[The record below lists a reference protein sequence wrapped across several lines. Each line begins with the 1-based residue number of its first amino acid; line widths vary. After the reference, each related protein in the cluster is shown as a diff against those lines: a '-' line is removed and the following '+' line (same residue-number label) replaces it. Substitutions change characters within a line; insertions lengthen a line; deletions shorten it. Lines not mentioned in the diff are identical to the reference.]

1 MNDRSDDFVY
11 DMDDDY
17 EETLEE
23 KWISETITRNDL
35 ERYKDSIL
43 TDRHD
48 YEGDI
53 QVFHRLCHD
62 LFALFC
68 RDTDSEMI
76 HQKNRLVFSNAQ
88 VMRRDFT
95 AMYTL
100 VQGMQTALKNVDLI
114 EQFARETP
122 YASDRGSGSLYLQNH
137 ERILLLVMNNLFFA
151 HEHMQCTYLQGCVSD
166 PQRVASVDIESVLLK
181 NVVLKATDEPKA
193 HQKLIEFF
201 LDQCRFR
208 QLRKVKSALF
218 APKYTDDGSYTH
230 CFEYL
235 DDIGS
240 WIYKIVDPRECYA
253 EQWLWFT
260 DKYVNRK
267 QVEEYLENCHDSR
280 LPTCSKCRWMFSFRN
295 GVYDAK
301 NNRFYTYQR
310 ENDWPYNTSQIDP
323 YAVSANYLDYN
334 FDYLLYARY
343 LEENPDPIHLPTPNC
358 QLILSSQ
365 HFGPEVCR
373 WFYASLGRLVFEVGQ
388 LDNWQ
393 FFPFIKG
400 VAGTGKSTL
409 LDLISRIYDKLD
421 VGTMMSRGQTN
432 FSIEHLADVFV
443 FFCTEV
449 DRNMTLEPT
458 IWNSMVSGERVG
470 IDRKFKMTVAKTWTS
485 PGVFAGNVFPP
496 WVDNGGNVS
505 RRMLVFLF
513 DEIVKESDP
522 LLPQRCLQEL
532 PVFLFKCV
540 SCYQD
545 LLERFKD
552 MNIWDEGVLPQAFHE
567 ARAKTMGSTN
577 SMQAFLSDRSICRL
591 GEAYS
596 CTEADF
602 KNRYREYCQREKVQN
617 YVRYSEEQLYKP
629 IWYRNGVSKT
639 EGVSLDDPNIIH
651 GVGLIEDADVV

>member
-1 MNDRSDDFVY
+1 MALVEDVDLS
-11 DMDDDY
+11 DMDDEY

-23 KWISETITRNDL
+23 KWRTENITREEM
-35 ERYKDSIL
+35 ERCKNSVL
-43 TDRHD
+43 GEQHNV
-48 YEGDI
+48 EGDI
-53 QVFHRLCHD
+53 REFHSLCHD
-62 LFALFC
+62 LFVLFC
-68 RDTDSEMI
+68 LSTEPEDI
-76 HQKNRLVFSNAQ
+76 HRNNRFIFSDAQK
-88 VMRRDFT
+88 MRKDFQT
-95 AMYTL
+95 MYTL
-100 VQGMQTALKNVDLI
+100 IQSMQTALKNVDMI
-114 EQFARETP
+114 EQFAQTTP
-122 YASDRGSGSLYLQNH
+122 YASDRGSGSIYLAQH
-137 ERILLLVMNNLFFA
+137 EKILCLVMNNLFFA
-151 HEHMQCTYLQGCVSD
+151 HEHMQCTYLQGCVSN
-166 PQRVASVDIESVLLK
+166 PQKVASIDIESTLLK
-181 NVVLKATDEPKA
+181 NVILKATDEPKA
-193 HQKLIEFF
+193 HQKLIDFF

-208 QLRKVKSALF
+208 QLRKNKSALF
-218 APKYTDDGSYTH
+218 APKYTDDGNYTH
-230 CFEYL
+230 CYEYF
-235 DDIGS
+235 DDIS
-240 WIYKIVDPRECYA
+240 AWIYKIIDPKECYM

-267 QVEEYLENCHDSR
+267 QVEEYLENCFDAR
-280 LPTCSKCRWMFSFRN
+280 LPNCSKCRWVFSFRN
-295 GVYDAK
+295 GVYDAEK
-301 NNRFYTYQR
+301 NRFYTYTKVH
-310 ENDWPYNTSQIDP
+310 DWPYDTSQLDP
-323 YAVSANYLDYN
+323 YLVSANYLDYI
-334 FDYLLYARY
+334 FDYQVYARY
-343 LEENPDPIHLPTPNC
+343 LDENPDPIHLPTPNC

-365 HFGPEVCR
+365 NFGPEVCR
-373 WFYASLGRLVFEVGQ
+373 WFYASMGRLVFEVGQ

-470 IDRKFKMTVAKTWTS
+470 IDRKFKVTVAKTWTS

-540 SCYQD
+540 SCYHE
-545 LLERFKD
+545 LLARYKEK
-552 MNIWDEGVLPQAFHE
+552 NIWDDGVLPTAFHE

-577 SMQAFLSDRSICRL
+577 SMQAFLCDRSVCRL
-591 GEAYS
+591 GDDLT
-596 CTEADF
+596 CTEAEF
-602 KNRYREYCQREKVQN
+602 KERYAQYCKKEDVQNRVPYREDV
-617 YVRYSEEQLYKP
+617 LYKQ
-629 IWYRNGVSKT
+629 IWFRNGVYKT
-639 EGVSLDDPNIIH
+639 EGLSLNDPNIIH
-651 GVGLIEDADVV
+651 GVGLIENIDVM